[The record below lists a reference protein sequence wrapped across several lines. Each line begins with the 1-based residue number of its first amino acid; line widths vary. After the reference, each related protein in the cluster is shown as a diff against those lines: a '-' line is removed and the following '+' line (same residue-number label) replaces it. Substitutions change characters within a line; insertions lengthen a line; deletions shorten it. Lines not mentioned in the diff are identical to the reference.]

1 MILVYASARVF
12 CFETCSFVV
21 EFEICSLLQSNNG
34 RYCVPM
40 IIEVCILL
48 KHLFVRIHISVNF
61 AVDGNVLSPVF
72 LSYT

>member
-1 MILVYASARVF
+1 MF

-40 IIEVCILL
+40 KIIEVCILL
-48 KHLFVRIHISVNF
+48 KRLFVRIYISVNF
-61 AVDGNVLSPVF
+61 AVDRNVLSPVF
-72 LSYT
+72 LSYI